1 MEARA
6 GDSARPLS
14 LVRLSILASPVRSGV
29 KAGRPPVT
37 RRKAMAQYLL
47 SVHSVEGAT
56 REPMTDEEM
65 QHSWRDVI
73 ALEKEM

>member
-1 MEARA
+1 
-6 GDSARPLS
+6 
-14 LVRLSILASPVRSGV
+14 
-29 KAGRPPVT
+29 
-37 RRKAMAQYLL
+37 MAQYLL